1 MNICIFGSSF
11 NPPHIA
17 HVEIVEGLKTMGCD
31 RTIVVPTGNPNHK
44 KIEISNQDR
53 MLLIEQ
59 FVKLCDVE
67 VSYHEL
73 EQNFE
78 YTVESLNYLNF
89 KKTDKV
95 FFTIGS
101 DSVNTL
107 ESWDYFDCLKDMVI
121 FVVVNRPG
129 IKMDSKVL
137 AKINYIELEINTTDI
152 SSSQLRA
159 NLDRKYIPQS
169 IYQIIEERK
178 LYINTDIQAKQ

>member
-17 HVEIVEGLKTMGCD
+17 HVEIVEGLKAMGFD

-53 MLLIEQ
+53 ILLIEQ
-59 FVKLCDVE
+59 FAKLCDVE

-73 EQNFE
+73 EHNFE

-89 KKTDKV
+89 KQSDKV

-107 ESWDYFDCLKDMVI
+107 ESWDYFEQLKDMVTFI
-121 FVVVNRPG
+121 VVNRPG
-129 IKMDSKVL
+129 IEMDSNVL
-137 AKINYIELEINTTDI
+137 TKINYIELKINTTDI
-152 SSSQLRA
+152 SSSQLRT
-159 NLDRKYIPQS
+159 NIDSKYIPQS
-169 IYQIIEERK
+169 IYQIIKERK
-178 LYINTDIQAKQ
+178 LYLNTETQAKQ